1 MTVKVKPKIPKGAV
15 NSSETAQDK
24 IRNEN
29 VILSGLTINT
39 REYFVICVAFFKPR
53 GGRLKCQ
60 KLGKISTPVVC

>member
-39 REYFVICVAFFKPR
+39 REYFVICEAFFKPR
-53 GGRLKCQ
+53 RSKLKCQ
-60 KLGKISTPVVC
+60 KLGKISTPVSC

>member
-15 NSSETAQDK
+15 KSSETAQDK

-39 REYFVICVAFFKPR
+39 REYFVI
-53 GGRLKCQ
+53 
-60 KLGKISTPVVC
+60 

>member
-39 REYFVICVAFFKPR
+39 REYFVICVAFFKLR
-53 GGRLKCQ
+53 RSKLKCQ
-60 KLGKISTPVVC
+60 KLGKISTPISC